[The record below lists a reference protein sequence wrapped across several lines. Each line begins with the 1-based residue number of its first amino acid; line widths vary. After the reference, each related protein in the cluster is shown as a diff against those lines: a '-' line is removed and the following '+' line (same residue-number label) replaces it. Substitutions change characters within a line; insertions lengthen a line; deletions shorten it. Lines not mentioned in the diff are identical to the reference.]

1 MTKTELLNSIE
12 NASRRTISE
21 DELENLF
28 RDVNCNGK
36 IYSVY
41 LCGTDEMFDNN
52 EFYQIG
58 IDADGK
64 QYEFFFD
71 VSNCAL
77 EDADYS
83 HAYRVEELDPDF
95 YF

>member
-1 MTKTELLNSIE
+1 MTREELRRSIE
-12 NASRRTISE
+12 NASRRTIS
-21 DELENLF
+21 DSDLETMLCN
-28 RDVNCNGK
+28 VTCNGK

-41 LCGTDEMFDNN
+41 LCGTDEMFDGN

-83 HAYRVEELDPDF
+83 HAYRVEEIDPDL

>member
-1 MTKTELLNSIE
+1 MTREELREAIE
-12 NASRRTISE
+12 NASRRAVS
-21 DELENLF
+21 DADLETMLC
-28 RDVNCNGK
+28 DVNCNGK

-41 LCGTDEMFDNN
+41 LCGTDEMFEGN

-64 QYEFFFD
+64 QYEFYFD
-71 VSNCAL
+71 ISNCAV

-83 HAYRVEELDPDF
+83 HAYRMEEIDPDL